1 MKGPVLPAVLI
12 GTPLFT
18 ATRFAM
24 SSIRP
29 SIETQNLVL
38 SLIAYLLDV
47 SEPNGFDWLFVVR
60 VRGPVAYD
68 LEYGLDCTVDGVG
81 LAALVVGGAEL
92 FRRGSHDEVLR
103 PRQEAAPDGGL
114 PVGRKAYDAVEFKAH
129 HDAVEVAY
137 DLDGMFQDLFF
148 REFHDFIP
156 FTCFHIQYIFYILQS
171 QA

>member
-60 VRGPVAYD
+60 VRGFVAYD
-68 LEYGLDCTVDGVG
+68 LEHGPYGMVDCVG
-81 LAALVVGGAEL
+81 LSALVVGGVKL
-92 FRRGSHDEVLR
+92 FSGGFENRVLR
-103 PRQEAAPDGGL
+103 PRQEAVLEFVLAALHG
-114 PVGRKAYDAVEFKAH
+114 AYAAVEMHSHDDAVQVV
-129 HDAVEVAY
+129 HDLHGVVY
-137 DLDGMFQDLFF
+137 CFF
-148 REFHDFIP
+148 LREFHDFIP
-156 FTCFHIQYIFYILQS
+156 F
-171 QA
+171 